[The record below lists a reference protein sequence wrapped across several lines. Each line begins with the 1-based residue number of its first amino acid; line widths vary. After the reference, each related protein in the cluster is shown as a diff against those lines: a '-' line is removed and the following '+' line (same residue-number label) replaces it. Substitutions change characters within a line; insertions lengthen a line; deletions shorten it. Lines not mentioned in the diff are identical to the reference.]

1 MLGDVFKSIKR
12 FLKYLTAMLN
22 LSFDERADPKVQL
35 EQAIAESRQVHLMLV
50 DQATS
55 GIANQKRTEMRRDA
69 RMRELEKLSA
79 NARQAVLMADE
90 ATRAGNAD
98 KATEMTSAAEAFAN
112 QLIALESEI
121 EELKG
126 MHLQSTAAA
135 DQAKTAV
142 AQNSAQLQ
150 KKLAEKQR
158 LLSQLDQ
165 SKMQERMNDA
175 MTNLSATVGDD
186 VPTLDQ
192 VREKI
197 EGRYAKA
204 QGMSEL
210 QGQSVESKML
220 EVEQATRNVE
230 AQARLSQIRSQLG
243 LDAGTADTAATE
255 GDATAETGDAASA
268 AAAVPDGDPG
278 TAQPSDG

>member
-12 FLKYLTAMLN
+12 FWKYLTAKLN
-22 LSFDERADPKVQL
+22 MSFDERADPKVQL
-35 EQAIAESRQVHLMLV
+35 EQAIAESRQQHKMLV

-55 GIANQKRTEMRRDA
+55 VIANQKQTEMRLDA
-69 RMRELEKLSA
+69 RMSELEKLSA

-98 KATEMTSAAEAFAN
+98 MATVMTSAAEAFAN
-112 QLIALESEI
+112 QLIALETEI
-121 EELKG
+121 AELKG
-126 MHLQSTAAA
+126 MHLQATAAA

-142 AQNSAQLQ
+142 SQNSSQLQ

-165 SKMQERMNDA
+165 SKMQERMNSA
-175 MTNLSATVGDD
+175 MTSLSATVGDD

-243 LDAGTADTAATE
+243 LD
-255 GDATAETGDAASA
+255 TGDADA
-268 AAAVPDGDPG
+268 AALTEPAADDSATPG
-278 TAQPSDG
+278 ATPEESTGAQPSAG

>member
-1 MLGDVFKSIKR
+1 FW
-12 FLKYLTAMLN
+12 
-22 LSFDERADPKVQL
+22 
-35 EQAIAESRQVHLMLV
+35 
-50 DQATS
+50 AT
-55 GIANQKRTEMRRDA
+55 
-69 RMRELEKLSA
+69 
-79 NARQAVLMADE
+79 AVLAC
-90 ATRAGNAD
+90 
-98 KATEMTSAAEAFAN
+98 SAAEAFAN

-121 EELKG
+121 TELKG
-126 MHLQSTAAA
+126 MHLQATAAA
-135 DQAKTAV
+135 EQAKTAV

-197 EGRYAKA
+197 EGRYAQA

-243 LDAGTADTAATE
+243 LDTGAADTTVTE
-255 GDATAETGDAASA
+255 GGDAATDDATSA
-268 AAAVPDGDPG
+268 GPDEDSG
-278 TAQPSDG
+278 TTQTPAG

>member
-1 MLGDVFKSIKR
+1 M
-12 FLKYLTAMLN
+12 
-22 LSFDERADPKVQL
+22 SFDERADPKVQL
-35 EQAIAESRQVHLMLV
+35 EQAIAESRQQHKMLV

-55 GIANQKRTEMRRDA
+55 VIANQKRTEMRLDA
-69 RMRELEKLSA
+69 RMSELEKLSA

-121 EELKG
+121 TELKG
-126 MHLQSTAAA
+126 MHLQATAAA
-135 DQAKTAV
+135 EQAKTAV

-197 EGRYAKA
+197 EGRYAQA

-243 LDAGTADTAATE
+243 LDTGAADTTVTE
-255 GDATAETGDAASA
+255 GGDAATDDATSA
-268 AAAVPDGDPG
+268 GPDEDSG
-278 TAQPSDG
+278 TTQTPAG

>member
-12 FLKYLTAMLN
+12 FWKYLTAKLN
-22 LSFDERADPKVQL
+22 MSFDERADPKVQL
-35 EQAIAESRQVHLMLV
+35 EQAIAESRQQHKMLV

-55 GIANQKRTEMRRDA
+55 VIANQKRTEMRLDA
-69 RMRELEKLSA
+69 RMSELEKLSA

-112 QLIALESEI
+112 QLIALETEI
-121 EELKG
+121 AELKG
-126 MHLQSTAAA
+126 MHLQATAAA

-142 AQNSAQLQ
+142 SQNSSQLQ

-165 SKMQERMNDA
+165 SKMQERMNSA
-175 MTNLSATVGDD
+175 MTSLSATVGDD

-243 LDAGTADTAATE
+243 LD
-255 GDATAETGDAASA
+255 TGDADA
-268 AAAVPDGDPG
+268 AALTEPAADDSATPG
-278 TAQPSDG
+278 ATPEEGTGAQPSAG

>member
-12 FLKYLTAMLN
+12 FWKYLTAKLN
-22 LSFDERADPKVQL
+22 MSFDEKADPKVQL
-35 EQAIAESRQVHLMLV
+35 EQAIAESQQQHKLLV
-50 DQATS
+50 EQAAS
-55 GIANQKRTEMRRDA
+55 VIANQKQTEMRLDA
-69 RMRELEKLSA
+69 RMSELEKLSA

-121 EELKG
+121 TELKG
-126 MHLQSTAAA
+126 MHLQATAAA
-135 DQAKTAV
+135 EQAKTAV

-150 KKLAEKQR
+150 KKLAEKQQ

-197 EGRYAKA
+197 EGRYAQA

-210 QGQSVESKML
+210 QGQSCLLYTSPSPRDR
-220 EVEQATRNVE
+220 TRS
-230 AQARLSQIRSQLG
+230 RMPS
-243 LDAGTADTAATE
+243 
-255 GDATAETGDAASA
+255 SA
-268 AAAVPDGDPG
+268 
-278 TAQPSDG
+278 

>member
-1 MLGDVFKSIKR
+1 MFKSIKR
-12 FLKYLTAMLN
+12 FWKYLTAKLN
-22 LSFDERADPKVQL
+22 MSFDEKADPKVQL
-35 EQAIAESRQVHLMLV
+35 EQAIAESQQQHKLLV
-50 DQATS
+50 EQAAS
-55 GIANQKRTEMRRDA
+55 VVANQKQTEMRLDA
-69 RMRELEKLSA
+69 RMDDLEKLTA

-90 ATRAGNAD
+90 AAQSGDAD

-112 QLIALESEI
+112 QLIALEAEI
-121 EELKG
+121 EQLKG
-126 MHLQSTAAA
+126 MHLQATEAA
-135 DQAKTAV
+135 DQAKAAV
-142 AQNSAQLQ
+142 AQNSSQLQ
-150 KKLAEKQR
+150 KKLAEKQK

-165 SKMQERMNDA
+165 AKMQERMNDA
-175 MTNLSATVGDD
+175 LSSLSQTVGDD

-230 AQARLSQIRSQLG
+230 AKARLSQIRSQLG
-243 LDAGTADTAATE
+243 LDTGTADST
-255 GDATAETGDAASA
+255 DADAAAESA
-268 AAAVPDGDPG
+268 PAADEGPG
-278 TAQPSDG
+278 QAQPSAG

>member
-1 MLGDVFKSIKR
+1 MK
-12 FLKYLTAMLN
+12 
-22 LSFDERADPKVQL
+22 
-35 EQAIAESRQVHLMLV
+35 
-50 DQATS
+50 
-55 GIANQKRTEMRRDA
+55 
-69 RMRELEKLSA
+69 
-79 NARQAVLMADE
+79 ADE

-121 EELKG
+121 TELKG
-126 MHLQSTAAA
+126 MHLQATAAA
-135 DQAKTAV
+135 EQAKTAV

-197 EGRYAKA
+197 EGRYAEA

-243 LDAGTADTAATE
+243 LDPLRARAAQ
-255 GDATAETGDAASA
+255 GAA
-268 AAAVPDGDPG
+268 
-278 TAQPSDG
+278 

>member
-12 FLKYLTAMLN
+12 FWKYLTAKLN
-22 LSFDERADPKVQL
+22 MSFDEKADPKVQL
-35 EQAIAESRQVHLMLV
+35 EQAIAESQQQHKLLV
-50 DQATS
+50 EQAAS
-55 GIANQKRTEMRRDA
+55 VVANQKQTEMRLDA
-69 RMRELEKLSA
+69 RMNDLEKLSA

-121 EELKG
+121 TELKG
-126 MHLQSTAAA
+126 MHLQATAAA
-135 DQAKTAV
+135 EQAKTAV

-243 LDAGTADTAATE
+243 LDTGAADTTVTE
-255 GDATAETGDAASA
+255 GGDAATDDATSA
-268 AAAVPDGDPG
+268 GPDEGSG
-278 TAQPSDG
+278 TTQTPAG

>member
-1 MLGDVFKSIKR
+1 MLDLVFNSIKR
-12 FLKYLTAMLN
+12 FWKYLTAKLN
-22 LSFDERADPKVQL
+22 MSFDEKADPKVQL
-35 EQAIAESRQVHLMLV
+35 EQAIAESQQQHKQLV
-50 DQATS
+50 EQAAS
-55 GIANQKRTEMRRDA
+55 VIANQKQTEMRLDA
-69 RMRELEKLSA
+69 RMDDLEKLSA

-90 ATRAGNAD
+90 ATRAGDTD

-112 QLIALESEI
+112 QLIALESEV
-121 EELKG
+121 EQLKG
-126 MHLQSTAAA
+126 MHLQATQAA
-135 DQAKTAV
+135 DQAKAAV
-142 AQNSAQLQ
+142 SQNSSQLQ

-165 SKMQERMNDA
+165 SKMQERMNEA
-175 MTNLSATVGDD
+175 MSSLSTTVGDE

-230 AQARLSQIRSQLG
+230 AQARLSKIRSQLG
-243 LDAGTADTAATE
+243 LDTGADE
-255 GDATAETGDAASA
+255 A
-268 AAAVPDGDPG
+268 AAPAESAPAAGADEDPG
-278 TAQPSDG
+278 QTQTSAG

>member
-12 FLKYLTAMLN
+12 FWKYLTAKLN
-22 LSFDERADPKVQL
+22 MSFDERADPKVQL
-35 EQAIAESRQVHLMLV
+35 EQAIAESRQQHKMLV

-55 GIANQKRTEMRRDA
+55 VIANQKRTEMRLDA
-69 RMRELEKLSA
+69 RMSELEKLSA

-121 EELKG
+121 AELKG
-126 MHLQSTAAA
+126 MHLQATAAA

-142 AQNSAQLQ
+142 SQNSSQLQ

-165 SKMQERMNDA
+165 SKMQERMNSA
-175 MTNLSATVGDD
+175 MTSLSATVGDD

-243 LDAGTADTAATE
+243 LD
-255 GDATAETGDAASA
+255 TGDADA
-268 AAAVPDGDPG
+268 AALTEPAADDSATPG
-278 TAQPSDG
+278 ATPEEGTGAQPSAG

>member
-12 FLKYLTAMLN
+12 FWKYLTAKLN
-22 LSFDERADPKVQL
+22 MSFDERADPKVQL
-35 EQAIAESRQVHLMLV
+35 EQAIAESRQQHKMLV

-55 GIANQKRTEMRRDA
+55 VIANQKRTEMRLDA
-69 RMRELEKLSA
+69 RMSELEKLSA

-112 QLIALESEI
+112 QLIALETEI
-121 EELKG
+121 AELKG
-126 MHLQSTAAA
+126 MHLQATAAA

-142 AQNSAQLQ
+142 SQNSSQLQ

-165 SKMQERMNDA
+165 SKMQERMNSA
-175 MTNLSATVGDD
+175 MTSLSATVGDD

-243 LDAGTADTAATE
+243 LDTGAADTTVTE
-255 GDATAETGDAASA
+255 GGDAATDDATSA
-268 AAAVPDGDPG
+268 GPDEDSG
-278 TAQPSDG
+278 TTQTPAG